1 MEWLKRMAE
10 IRLRMIEN
18 SQLNLEVGIS
28 KDMKTVNT
36 KKAYE
41 DMYNLLFE
49 ASKQGDTMAKKE
61 FINFIEPYLN
71 KFQSFEK
78 SSVPYQERYA
88 DVVNELKTIINR

>member
-18 SQLNLEVGIS
+18 SHLNLEVGI
-28 KDMKTVNT
+28 DRETKTVNT

-41 DMYNLLFE
+41 DMYNLLLE
-49 ASKQGDTMAKKE
+49 ASKQGDAMAKKE
-61 FINFIEPYLN
+61 FINFTEIYLN

-78 SSVPYQERYA
+78 SSSPYQERYA
-88 DVVNELKTIINR
+88 KAVDDLKAIINE